1 MTERMNLNMDDLAY
15 VTGGEGAVDTLRNK
29 AEEIGK
35 EVLDTAGEVDLEI
48 KTKYVEVRQ
57 FFKALFD

>member
-15 VTGGEGAVDTLRNK
+15 VTGGETAVDKISNK
-29 AEEIGK
+29 AKEIGK
-35 EVLDTAGEVDLEI
+35 EALNMAGEVDLEI